1 MLVAFVISARQLALT
16 PDVAVGVVYIHHR
29 TVHIVI
35 DIHDQLVLLIIAI
48 RMPLYLRLLAA
59 LADGSDIAGAVIGI
73 LVYAPTLGPAARL
86 VLGDSVGRIAAVCL
100 ILDSGGQ
107 YQTAVGSIE
116 LAVRAAVQPVI
127 VIILAPNFSFY
138 NQ

>member
-1 MLVAFVISARQLALT
+1 MSARQLALT
-16 PDVAVGVVYIHHR
+16 PDIAVGVVYIHHR

-35 DIHDQLVLLIIAI
+35 DIHDQLVLLVIAI
-48 RMPLYLRLLAA
+48 RMPLYLCLLAA
-59 LADGSDIAGAVIGI
+59 LADCGDIAGAVIGI
-73 LVYAPTLGPAARL
+73 PVYAPTLGRTARL

-107 YQTAVGSIE
+107 YQTAVGSID
-116 LAVRAAVQPVI
+116 LAVRATVQPVI